1 VFHSD
6 WSTLESLVGEGDCLI
21 LIPVA
26 IIGSAEGKLEE
37 QTTRRQTTV
46 TFDVK
51 SELFISGRCAIHV
64 QPKSMVV
71 CVVLSI
77 GKDKA

>member
-1 VFHSD
+1 
-6 WSTLESLVGEGDCLI
+6 VGEGDCLV

-26 IIGSAEGKLEE
+26 ILGSVKGTLEE

-51 SELFISGRCAIHV
+51 SMLFISGRCAIK
-64 QPKSMVV
+64 PESMVV

>member
-1 VFHSD
+1 
-6 WSTLESLVGEGDCLI
+6 VGEGDCLV

-26 IIGSAEGKLEE
+26 ILGSVKGTLEE

-51 SELFISGRCAIHV
+51 SVLFISGRCAI
-64 QPKSMVV
+64 QPESMVV

>member
-1 VFHSD
+1 
-6 WSTLESLVGEGDCLI
+6 VGEGDCLI

-26 IIGSAEGKLEE
+26 ILGSAKGTLEE

-46 TFDVK
+46 TFDVTL
-51 SELFISGRCAIHV
+51 ELFISGRCAINV
-64 QPKSMVV
+64 QPESMVV

-77 GKDKA
+77 GKDKAQAMASTRGG

>member
-1 VFHSD
+1 
-6 WSTLESLVGEGDCLI
+6 VGEGDCLV

-26 IIGSAEGKLEE
+26 ILGSGKGTLEE

-51 SELFISGRCAIHV
+51 SVLFISGRCAIK
-64 QPKSMVV
+64 PESTVV

>member
-1 VFHSD
+1 
-6 WSTLESLVGEGDCLI
+6 VGEGDCLI

-26 IIGSAEGKLEE
+26 ILGSDEGSIEE
-37 QTTRRQTTV
+37 QTTRQQKTV

-51 SELFISGRCAIHV
+51 SNLFISGRCAIYV
-64 QPKSMVV
+64 QPESMVV

>member
-1 VFHSD
+1 
-6 WSTLESLVGEGDCLI
+6 VGEGDCLI

-26 IIGSAEGKLEE
+26 ILGSAEGRLEE
-37 QTTRRQTTV
+37 QTRRRQTTV

-51 SELFISGRCAIHV
+51 SKLFISGRCVIYV
-64 QPKSMVV
+64 QPESMVV

>member
-1 VFHSD
+1 
-6 WSTLESLVGEGDCLI
+6 VGEGDCLV

-26 IIGSAEGKLEE
+26 ILGSVKGTLEE

-51 SELFISGRCAIHV
+51 SVLFISGRCAIK
-64 QPKSMVV
+64 PESMVV